1 MDIYRCF
8 FRPGIEKVAK
18 FPYVRTSVDKRLS
31 KENYNTATLGR
42 IFSPSRKSTC
52 CRLLRYVCVS
62 KLVKFLRILLFQD
75 CNLMYLTFLNQP
87 MIKKYDFHPHP
98 IYSSCMPYSL
108 TKPLSKKSGR
118 TATGGCRCGRR
129 VMSFCSRQHGG
140 VLKNSNFAE
149 QKYPVFEKK
158 CIPLHAIINHSP

>member
-31 KENYNTATLGR
+31 KENYNAATLGR

-62 KLVKFLRILLFQD
+62 KLVKFLRILLFHD
-75 CNLMYLTFLNQP
+75 CDLMYLTFVNQLTVKKHVGRP
-87 MIKKYDFHPHP
+87 IRISGRLAISSDVTTAQKDRQDGNRRLTTRPESHVILLPAALRSIKK
-98 IYSSCMPYSL
+98 L
-108 TKPLSKKSGR
+108 K
-118 TATGGCRCGRR
+118 
-129 VMSFCSRQHGG
+129 FC
-140 VLKNSNFAE
+140 
-149 QKYPVFEKK
+149 
-158 CIPLHAIINHSP
+158 